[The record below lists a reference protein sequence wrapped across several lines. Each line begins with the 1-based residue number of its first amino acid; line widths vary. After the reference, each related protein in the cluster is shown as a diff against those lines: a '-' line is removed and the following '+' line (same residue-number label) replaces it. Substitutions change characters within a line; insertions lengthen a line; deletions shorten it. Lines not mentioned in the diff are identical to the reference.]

1 MTTEVRRLRNYIN
14 GEFRDAADGRTI
26 DVVNPVTEEVYA
38 TSPLSGQADVDAAME
53 AAAAPSPPGAT
64 PRPPSDRRPC

>member
-38 TSPLSGQADVDAAME
+38 TSPSRDR
-53 AAAAPSPPGAT
+53 PTSTPPWTPPRPRSPLGAT
-64 PRPPSDRRPC
+64 SRPPSARRPC

>member
-38 TSPLSGQADVDAAME
+38 T
-53 AAAAPSPPGAT
+53 
-64 PRPPSDRRPC
+64 